1 MRADPDVAL
10 AAETARLAVEAA
22 SAAALRHFRT
32 DLEITI
38 KDDRSPVTQA
48 DRDAEAA
55 ILDVIRR
62 VFPEHATL
70 AEESGAAGAGRDR
83 WIVDPLDGTRGFS
96 RGGSFWGPLVAYE
109 RDGRVLAGAMAL
121 PALRETYWAGR
132 GLGAFRD
139 GERLRVSSVAR
150 WEDAT
155 LSLGEM
161 RYLLSPPYEEG
172 VRALV
177 ASASSTRCYGDLAGA
192 AMLLQGKADAWIEA
206 GVRPWDL
213 GPIAIL
219 VEEAGGRFTDLG
231 GNDAALGDHAI
242 ATNGALHAHVLAAL
256 RAGR

>member
-10 AAETARLAVEAA
+10 ACDTARLAVEAGA
-22 SAAALRHFRT
+22 SAALRRFRT
-32 DLEITI
+32 DLAVDL

-70 AEESGAAGAGRDR
+70 AEESGSAGAGRDR
-83 WIVDPLDGTRGFS
+83 WIVDPLDGTKGFA

-109 RDGRVLAGAMAL
+109 RDGVVLAGAMAL
-121 PALRETYWAGR
+121 PALGEIYWAGR
-132 GLGAFRD
+132 GLGAWRD
-139 GERLRVSSVAR
+139 GERLRVSSVAG
-150 WEDAT
+150 WEQAT
-155 LSLGEM
+155 LSLGEL
-161 RYLLSPPYEEG
+161 RWLLAPPFGDG

-177 ASASSTRCYGDLAGA
+177 ATAASSRCYGDLAGA

-219 VEEAGGRFTDLG
+219 VEEAGGRFTDLD
-231 GNDAALGDHAI
+231 GNVVPLGDHAI
-242 ATNGALHAHVLAAL
+242 ATNGVLHDHVLATLGAF
-256 RAGR
+256 